1 MLQEPVVKFSKSG
14 ASEHANQ
21 AKCWLLYVTVIVTGG
36 LISSCGLSEDDS
48 PDANSSEMA
57 EAIPLDTASKPP
69 ATTPRREVELVE
81 SGGTLTVP
89 VVINDTIKL
98 GFVLDSGASD
108 VQIPAD
114 VAQTML
120 RSGTLDRSD
129 FLGQRTYRLAD
140 GSTLPSYIFRIRSL
154 RVGDVVVPN
163 VTGAIAPP
171 DGELLLGQSFL
182 SRLTSWSIHNGKRV
196 LALGAVKQGG
206 DAVPVHQVAPEA
218 PISERNSDYGGDA
231 TALAAHFFSVG
242 SQNDLMPI
250 RNLYPPN
257 VQYYGK
263 AQGVDQ
269 ILTEKRNYI
278 RRWPVRNYVI
288 DPNSLTSSCNEAQ
301 NCSISGTVSWSAS
314 DPASGRNASGMAEFH
329 LIFADGLVVAE
340 GSKVTSRD

>member
-1 MLQEPVVKFSKSG
+1 MKSRFAVG
-14 ASEHANQ
+14 IAVLSVLASCAPRENQ
-21 AKCWLLYVTVIVTGG
+21 
-36 LISSCGLSEDDS
+36 S
-48 PDANSSEMA
+48 PDTPSSEVA
-57 EAIPLDTASKPP
+57 ITAPSSTADEAPAAS
-69 ATTPRREVELVE
+69 ASSEVTLVE

-89 VVINDTIKL
+89 VEINETIKL

-154 RVGDVVVPN
+154 RVGNVVVSN

-182 SRLTSWSIHNGKRV
+182 SRLRSWSIDNGRRV
-196 LALGAVKQGG
+196 LALGAVKPSGG
-206 DAVPVHQVAPEA
+206 AVPLQQVAA
-218 PISERNSDYGGDA
+218 AGPISASASDFRGDA

-250 RNLYPPN
+250 RNLYESN

-263 AQGVDQ
+263 ARGVDQ
-269 ILTEKRNYI
+269 ILAEKRNYL

-288 DPNSLTSSCNEAQ
+288 DPNSLASSCNETQ
-301 NCSISGTVSWSAS
+301 NCSVSGTVSWSAS
-314 DPASGRNASGMAEFH
+314 DPASGRNASGMADFR

-340 GSKVTSRD
+340 DSNVTSRN

>member
-1 MLQEPVVKFSKSG
+1 MKSRFSVVIAVLG
-14 ASEHANQ
+14 V
-21 AKCWLLYVTVIVTGG
+21 L
-36 LISSCGLSEDDS
+36 SSCAPPENQS
-48 PDANSSEMA
+48 PDTHPSEAAIASSSPENEAPVAIPSSEVA
-57 EAIPLDTASKPP
+57 
-69 ATTPRREVELVE
+69 LVE

-89 VVINDTIKL
+89 VEINETIRL

-154 RVGDVVVPN
+154 RVGNVVVPN

-182 SRLTSWSIHNGKRV
+182 SRLTSWSIDNGKRV

-206 DAVPVHQVAPEA
+206 GAVPIQQVAATA
-218 PISERNSDYGGDA
+218 PISNSNGDYKGDA

-242 SQNDLMPI
+242 GQNDLTPI
-250 RNLYPPN
+250 RNLYAPN

-269 ILTEKRNYI
+269 ILAEKRNYL

-288 DPNSLTSSCNEAQ
+288 DPNSLTSSCTEAQ
-301 NCSISGTVSWSAS
+301 NCSVSGTVSWSAS
-314 DPASGRNASGMAEFH
+314 DPVSGRNASGMADFH
-329 LIFADGLVVAE
+329 LIFADGLVIAE
-340 GSKVTSRD
+340 DSKVTARD